1 MHPLALDIRNLCHSI
16 MPGWVDD
23 GMWGNKIEIKGYVM
37 RAQGHGGAYTPSQ
50 LAVYVQRLNPSTS
63 SLPFCRILDRDGSI
77 SNEKGNLIGST
88 PYSSDWM
95 KESIHEAL
103 TWISQNPI

>member
-1 MHPLALDIRNLCHSI
+1 MHPLARDIRDLCHSI

-23 GMWGNKIEIKGYVM
+23 GIWGNKIEINGYILRGV
-37 RAQGHGGAYTPSQ
+37 APTPSQ
-50 LAVYVQRLNPSTS
+50 LAVYVQRLNPSTT
-63 SLPFCRILDRDGSI
+63 SLPFCRILNRDGSI

-103 TWISQNPI
+103 FWISQNPI